1 MVNLPILLT
10 CLLNFLSLALA
21 QQNVFD
27 HVESVTVSAEP
38 IASFET
44 DNPSRQ
50 QFGLLE
56 FRGGLVLNCS
66 HKSFGGFSALRVQP
80 DGEHFVAL
88 SDRATWFRGRIVSKD
103 GKPIGIADAE
113 LAPVLDADGKPA
125 PRWDTESIAEDNGTL
140 YVGLERLHTIV
151 RFDFGKDGV
160 LARGQQIDVPP
171 ELKDLPFNQSLESLV
186 YVPTK
191 YQLGGTLIAISE
203 LGLTEAGDIKAF
215 LIGGPT
221 PGQFSVKRSNGYAI
235 SDAAML
241 PDSDILILERQ
252 YSPERGVSMR
262 IRRIRLAD
270 IKPGALVDG
279 PVIIEADK
287 RNQIDNMEAL
297 SVIRTRSGETLLT
310 IISDNNQSPAQ
321 RTVLL
326 QFVMR
331 EK

>member
-1 MVNLPILLT
+1 MINLPILLI
-10 CLLNFLSLALA
+10 CLLNFLPPALA
-21 QQNVFD
+21 QRNIFD
-27 HVESVTVSAEP
+27 HAESVTVSAEP

-44 DNPSRQ
+44 GNPSRQ

-56 FRGGLVLNCS
+56 FRGGLVLKCS
-66 HKSFGGFSALRVQP
+66 HESFGGFSAVRVQP
-80 DGEHFVAL
+80 DGEHFLAL
-88 SDRATWFRGRIVSKD
+88 SDRATWFRGRIVYKD
-103 GKPIGIADAE
+103 GKPIGIADAA

-125 PRWDTESIAEDNGTL
+125 PQWDTESIAEDNGTL
-140 YVGLERLHTIV
+140 YVGLERIHTIV
-151 RFDFGKDGV
+151 RFDFAKDGV
-160 LARGQQIDVPP
+160 LARGRQIAVPP

-186 YVPTK
+186 YVPK
-191 YQLGGTLIAISE
+191 EYQLGGTLIAISE

-215 LIGGPT
+215 LIGGTT
-221 PGQFSVKRSNGYAI
+221 PGQFAVKRTDGYAI

-241 PDSDILILERQ
+241 PNGDILILERQ
-252 YSPERGVSMR
+252 YFPDRGVSMR

-279 PVIIEADK
+279 PIIIEADK
-287 RNQIDNMEAL
+287 NYQIDNMEAL

-310 IISDNNQSPAQ
+310 ILSDDNQSPTQ

-331 EK
+331 DK